1 MSSRRRSKKKASS
14 DENEDE
20 DDTSDDE
27 EQTLP
32 RVVERPSRFSW
43 KMPSL
48 VGVAIALG
56 LLVAYL
62 GLAFYNSKEVFVPRG
77 MTRNM
82 PTVQCRPVTK
92 EDILLLQADV
102 HWRHTVKSM
111 YWHMEEGELEG
122 ISAFHMG
129 DPTCFIL
136 IRTAGGI
143 LPMFNTAFRGYSANS
158 IVSRDEESL
167 ACPGVI
173 RNMLRAMHVRVSYID
188 AATREDMIERFS
200 GVESFAVQHVN
211 FYSQGKTI
219 CDLHASNADQGVQTL
234 KKLIASDTSS

>member
-14 DENEDE
+14 DENEDD
-20 DDTSDDE
+20 DDTSDE
-27 EQTLP
+27 ESTLP
-32 RVVERPSRFSW
+32 QMVERKVQSSW
-43 KMPSL
+43 KMSIMIAS
-48 VGVAIALG
+48 AIAVG
-56 LLVAYL
+56 ILVAYL
-62 GLAFYNSKEVFVPRG
+62 GTTFYNSKEVFVPRG

-102 HWRHTVKSM
+102 HWKHTVKSM
-111 YWHMEEGELEG
+111 YWHMEAGELEG

-136 IRTAGGI
+136 IRTTGGI
-143 LPMFNTAFRGYSANS
+143 LPMFNTAFRGYSSNS

-173 RNMLRAMHVRVSYID
+173 RNMLRAMHVRVSYVD
-188 AATREDMIERFS
+188 ADTREDMIERFS

-211 FYSQGKTI
+211 FYSQGRTI